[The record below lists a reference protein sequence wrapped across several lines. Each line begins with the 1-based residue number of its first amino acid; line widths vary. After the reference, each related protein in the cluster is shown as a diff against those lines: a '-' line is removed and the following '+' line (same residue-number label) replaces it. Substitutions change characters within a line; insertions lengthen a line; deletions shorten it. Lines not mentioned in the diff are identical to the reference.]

1 MTATYVFRPVDILY
15 KKERFNSSRITYDP
29 EDITLKTDVRRCV
42 NIHTAQLVLIT
53 WKRSRKLAN
62 ISNRCCTIFLISHST
77 TRWMSKPCNV
87 RWNPKTHAGPCVPRL
102 NTERANV
109 QPCQS
114 DTGTYIGLYDTWK
127 GCKLLPHRR
136 TLLKNGQVNV
146 SIGP

>member
-53 WKRSRKLAN
+53 WKRLRKLAN
-62 ISNRCCTIFLISHST
+62 ISTGVALYSWFHTQLHVECRNHATLDWIPKHMRVPAYPGWTLRGRKF
-77 TRWMSKPCNV
+77 
-87 RWNPKTHAGPCVPRL
+87 NPAKAIH
-102 NTERANV
+102 
-109 QPCQS
+109 
-114 DTGTYIGLYDTWK
+114 GTYIGLYDTWK

-136 TLLKNGQVNV
+136 TLLKNDQVNV